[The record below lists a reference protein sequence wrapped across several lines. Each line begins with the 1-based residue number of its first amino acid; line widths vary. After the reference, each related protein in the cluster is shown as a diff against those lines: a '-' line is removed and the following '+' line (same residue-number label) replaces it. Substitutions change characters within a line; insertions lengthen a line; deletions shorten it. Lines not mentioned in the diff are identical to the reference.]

1 MKKNNKKN
9 KKSKKHKKDKDI
21 NVSNKINIKI
31 DTGSKRNKTN
41 KTKSL
46 PEKLKQYPQYPQY
59 PTYTQYSPAPPVQPI
74 PELDYNTLAR
84 RYLQEEPRPVR
95 EHLLLEDARPER
107 GERAPLKRKISGV
120 KINTPKKLLGGIKK
134 ISKNERVVELNK
146 ESLMKVKTLRE
157 LKDIFIQNGAPAE
170 RVKLLTRES
179 DRGRAVDEFI
189 KYLSYR
195 DNPRTAA
202 GGAGGAVSKGTPDIK
217 KREMKM
223 LSSVKAFHGGK
234 SPPLRGTN
242 LFPSQEAQT
251 GKVEQMKSGTP
262 ITGNL
267 YDVLREENSDSDS
280 DKDIYPELSR
290 DDPLN
295 REFLRL
301 QRERTALIIAT
312 ARKKLEG
319 KEPMRPLQSQPPQV
333 SVAGGRGIPRGGPIL
348 GPPGRGRG
356 RAPGRPPIQ
365 PTSTLNL
372 QELGNYRPFQSQ
384 EATTPAGG
392 AVPRDQTSISG
403 NFYNALNIDD

>member
-9 KKSKKHKKDKDI
+9 KKSKKHKKDKDS
-21 NVSNKINIKI
+21 NVSNNINIKI
-31 DTGSKRNKTN
+31 DTGDKKGNKRNKT
-41 KTKSL
+41 KSSSK
-46 PEKLKQYPQYPQY
+46 ERIKQYPQYPQY
-59 PTYTQYSPAPPVQPI
+59 PTYTQYNPA
-74 PELDYNTLAR
+74 PELDYNALAKA
-84 RYLQEEPRPVR
+84 YLQEQPRTVR
-95 EHLLLEDARPER
+95 EHLLLENARPER
-107 GERAPLKRKISGV
+107 EERAALKRKISGI
-120 KINTPKKLLGGIKK
+120 KINTPMNPLGGIK
-134 ISKNERVVELNK
+134 ISKNARVVELNK
-146 ESLMKVKTLRE
+146 ESLMKVKTLKE
-157 LKDIFIQNGAPAE
+157 LKDIFIQNGAPAD
-170 RVKLLTRES
+170 RVKLLIREA
-179 DRGRAVDEFI
+179 DRGRAVDEFL
-189 KYLSYR
+189 KYLSNR

-202 GGAGGAVSKGTPDIK
+202 GGAISKGTPDIK

-234 SPPLRGTN
+234 SPPLRGGN
-242 LFPSQEAQT
+242 LFPSQEAKT
-251 GKVEQMKSGTP
+251 GSMEEMKSGTP

-280 DKDIYPELSR
+280 DSQPKLKR

-301 QRERTALIIAT
+301 RERTASIIAT

-319 KEPMRPLQSQPPQV
+319 KEPMRPLPSQPPQV

-365 PTSTLNL
+365 PTPTLNL

>member
-1 MKKNNKKN
+1 
-9 KKSKKHKKDKDI
+9 
-21 NVSNKINIKI
+21 
-31 DTGSKRNKTN
+31 
-41 KTKSL
+41 
-46 PEKLKQYPQYPQY
+46 
-59 PTYTQYSPAPPVQPI
+59 
-74 PELDYNTLAR
+74 
-84 RYLQEEPRPVR
+84 
-95 EHLLLEDARPER
+95 
-107 GERAPLKRKISGV
+107 
-120 KINTPKKLLGGIKK
+120 K
-134 ISKNERVVELNK
+134 ISKNARVLELNK
-146 ESLMKVKTLRE
+146 ESLMKVKTLKE

-179 DRGRAVDEFI
+179 DRGRAIDEFL
-189 KYLSYR
+189 KYLSNR

-202 GGAGGAVSKGTPDIK
+202 GGAGGVVSKGTPDIK

-234 SPPLRGTN
+234 SPPIRGTN
-242 LFPSQEAQT
+242 LFPSQEAKT
-251 GKVEQMKSGTP
+251 GSMEQMKSGTP

-392 AVPRDQTSISG
+392 AVPRDQSSISG